1 MGGANAG
8 VFVNL
13 TEHDIVDFGDL
24 LAVDLDTAPLPE
36 DHDLGDGDEDDT
48 VMSRFTRH
56 PLSGSERRLL
66 CECCP
71 CSSSCL
77 RNLPAV
83 CFEGDA
89 VRLRTAAHTG
99 VERVNRGD
107 LVAGELEVEDVEILG
122 DTIGLRRLRNCGPPV
137 L

>member
-48 VMSRFTRH
+48 SDEPFHETPPEWFRTTAPLRMLPVFIVMPQESPYRMF
-56 PLSGSERRLL
+56 
-66 CECCP
+66 
-71 CSSSCL
+71 
-77 RNLPAV
+77 
-83 CFEGDA
+83 
-89 VRLRTAAHTG
+89 
-99 VERVNRGD
+99 RG
-107 LVAGELEVEDVEILG
+107 
-122 DTIGLRRLRNCGPPV
+122 
-137 L
+137 